1 MKRQDSGVRFC
12 MPSAAG
18 KMKSI
23 DTEQPVRSSDEQS
36 HRACNMAGWFESR
49 GWKPFGFQLEAWQ
62 RYRDGE
68 SGLITVPTGAGKT
81 YAAVGGALDE
91 LIAEARA
98 GTLEKG
104 LRLLYVTPLRAVSRD
119 IELALKLPLHE
130 MGVLAGERVGR
141 GKKGAAGGVTVESRT
156 GDTGAALRA
165 KQGEELP
172 HALVTTPE
180 SLSLMLSRKNA
191 VELLGGVRCVVLD
204 EWHELLSSKRG
215 TQVELA
221 MAHVRDWAPR
231 VRTWA
236 LSATIGNVEEA
247 ALVACGVAIGV
258 GGGVPRV
265 IRGAME
271 RPVVIE
277 SLLPKSV
284 DELPWAGHMG
294 MAMLGRLIEWLD
306 PEKSTLIF
314 TNTRSQA
321 EKWFQAISFAKP
333 EWAGVLALHH
343 GSIDRE
349 ERERIEAGLKDGTV
363 RLVVATSSLDLGV
376 DFSQV
381 ERVVQI
387 GSVKGIARLLQR
399 AGRANHQPGESSRVL
414 CVPTHG
420 LELLEIDAARRGVA
434 SGEMEERRPVREP
447 LDVLAQHVV
456 TVGVGPGFR
465 ASEMLATVRRTWS
478 YQGLSEEE
486 FARVLSMVREGG
498 GTLKA
503 YPEYHKVEEDGEGV
517 YRVTTPRLAHLH
529 RLNIGTITGDGTLE
543 IRLQSGKRL
552 GNIEESFISR
562 LGAGDA
568 FFFAGRMVEF
578 VALRELTAIVRMSK
592 KRSTLTP
599 IWGGTRLPISESL
612 GAAVR
617 ESLEKLGG
625 LGSDE
630 EELGVGELGAE
641 LRCAAPLGRAQR
653 GMSAVPRRDQ
663 TLVEVLRTREGEHL
677 FVYPFA
683 GRLVH
688 AGLGALLALRMGR
701 NVRTTFAIA
710 QNDYGFE
717 VLAEEGYPFAEM
729 MTKEIFS
736 TRDLAVDVA
745 ASVELSAL
753 AKLQFREIARI
764 SGLVFQQHPGAR
776 KSSRQLQASSGLIFD
791 VFSEFDP
798 ENILLMQARKE
809 VLERQFEESRLART
823 MQRIAEGELVVRMP
837 RSPTPLG
844 LPLVVERL
852 GARLSTETVLD
863 RVRKMKE
870 EWGRAA
876 MDLEGLGKRKSAKGR
891 NT

>member
-1 MKRQDSGVRFC
+1 MWEWF
-12 MPSAAG
+12 AA
-18 KMKSI
+18 
-23 DTEQPVRSSDEQS
+23 
-36 HRACNMAGWFESR
+36 R
-49 GWKPFGFQLEAWQ
+49 GWQPFEFQTQAWEAYQ
-62 RYRDGE
+62 KGT
-68 SGLITVPTGAGKT
+68 SGLICVPTGAGKT
-81 YAAVGGALDE
+81 YAAVGGVLDE
-91 LIAEARA
+91 LVEESRN
-98 GTLEKG
+98 GTLGKG
-104 LRLLYVTPLRAVSRD
+104 LRLLYVTPLRAVARD
-119 IELALKLPLHE
+119 IELALKLPLQE
-130 MGVLAGERVGR
+130 MGVLAGERIGR
-141 GKKGAAGGVTVESRT
+141 GKKGNAGGVSVESRT

-172 HALVTTPE
+172 HILVTTPE

-191 VELLGGVRCVVLD
+191 VALLGGVRCVVLD

-221 MAHVRDWAPR
+221 MAHVRDWAPG

-247 ALVACGVAIGV
+247 ALVACGVVCGES
-258 GGGVPRV
+258 GSPQV
-265 IRGAME
+265 IRALMP

-277 SLLPKSV
+277 SLLPVSV
-284 DELPWAGHMG
+284 DDLPWAGHLG
-294 MAMLGRLIEWLD
+294 MAMLGRLVEWLD
-306 PEKSTLIF
+306 PAKSTLIF

-333 EWAGVLALHH
+333 EWAGVLGLHH

-349 ERERIEAGLKDGTV
+349 ERERIEAGLKDGSV

-376 DFSQV
+376 DFSPV

-434 SGEMEERRPVREP
+434 SGEMEERRSAREP
-447 LDVLAQHVV
+447 LDVLAQHLV
-456 TVGVGPGFR
+456 TVGVGPGFVAR
-465 ASEMLATVRRTWS
+465 EMLATVRRTWS
-478 YQGLSEEE
+478 YQGLSQEE
-486 FARVLSMVREGG
+486 FERVLSMVREGG

-517 YRVTTPRLAHLH
+517 YRVTTARLAHLH

-552 GNIEESFISR
+552 GNIEESFVSR
-562 LGAGDA
+562 LAVGDA

-592 KRSTLTP
+592 KRSALTP

-617 ESLEKLGG
+617 ESLER

-630 EELGVGELGAE
+630 EELGVEELGTE
-641 LRCAAPLGRAQR
+641 LRCAAPLGKAQR

-663 TLVEVLRTREGEHL
+663 TLVEVVRTREGEHL

-729 MTKEIFS
+729 MTKGLFS
-736 TRDLAVDVA
+736 TRDLASDVA

-798 ENILLMQARKE
+798 ENILLAQARKE

-823 MQRIAEGELVVRMP
+823 MQRIEGGDLLVTRP

-844 LPLVVERL
+844 LPLVAERL

-870 EWGRAA
+870 EWERAA
-876 MDLEGLGKRKSAKGR
+876 KELGKAGR
-891 NT
+891 GT

>member
-1 MKRQDSGVRFC
+1 M
-12 MPSAAG
+12 
-18 KMKSI
+18 
-23 DTEQPVRSSDEQS
+23 
-36 HRACNMAGWFESR
+36 
-49 GWKPFGFQLEAWQ
+49 
-62 RYRDGE
+62 
-68 SGLITVPTGAGKT
+68 
-81 YAAVGGALDE
+81 
-91 LIAEARA
+91 
-98 GTLEKG
+98 
-104 LRLLYVTPLRAVSRD
+104 
-119 IELALKLPLHE
+119 
-130 MGVLAGERVGR
+130 
-141 GKKGAAGGVTVESRT
+141 ESRT

-172 HALVTTPE
+172 HILVTTPE

-191 VELLGGVRCVVLD
+191 VELLGGVQCVVLD

-221 MAHVRDWAPR
+221 MAHVRDWAPG

-247 ALVACGVAIGV
+247 ALVACGMNGT
-258 GGGVPRV
+258 PRV

-284 DELPWAGHMG
+284 DELPWAGHLG
-294 MAMLGRLIEWLD
+294 MAMLGRLVEWLD

-321 EKWFQAISFAKP
+321 EKWYQAIGFARP
-333 EWAGVLALHH
+333 EWAGVLGLHH

-349 ERERIEAGLKDGTV
+349 ERERIEGGLKDGSV

-381 ERVVQI
+381 ERVVEI

-456 TVGVGPGFR
+456 TVGVGPGFTAR
-465 ASEMLATVRRTWS
+465 EMLATVRRTWS
-478 YQGLSEEE
+478 YQELSKEE
-486 FARVLSMVREGG
+486 FERVLSMVREGG

-503 YPEYHKVEEDGEGV
+503 YPEYHKVEADGEGV

-552 GNIEESFISR
+552 GNIEESFVSR

-592 KRSTLTP
+592 KRSALTP

-625 LGSDE
+625 FGSDDSGLGVD
-630 EELGVGELGAE
+630 ELGEE

-663 TLVEVLRTREGEHL
+663 TLVEMLRTREGEHL

-736 TRDLAVDVA
+736 TRDLAADVA

-823 MQRIAEGELVVRMP
+823 MQRIGEGELLVRTP

-863 RVRKMKE
+863 RVRKMKD
-870 EWGRAA
+870 EWERAA
-876 MDLEGLGKRKSAKGR
+876 KEFARGGKGK
-891 NT
+891 

>member
-1 MKRQDSGVRFC
+1 
-12 MPSAAG
+12 
-18 KMKSI
+18 
-23 DTEQPVRSSDEQS
+23 
-36 HRACNMAGWFESR
+36 MAGWFTSR
-49 GWKPFGFQLEAWQ
+49 GWKPFAFQVEAWQ

-81 YAAVGGALDE
+81 YAAVGGVLGE
-91 LIAEARA
+91 LLEESRK
-98 GTLEKG
+98 GTLGRG
-104 LRLLYVTPLRAVSRD
+104 LRLLYVTPLRAVARD
-119 IELALKLPLHE
+119 IELALKLPLQE
-130 MGVLAGERVGR
+130 MGGLGAERIGR
-141 GKKGAAGGVTVESRT
+141 GKKVHAEGVSVESRT
-156 GDTGAALRA
+156 GDTGIALRA

-172 HALVTTPE
+172 HVLVTTPE

-191 VELLGGVRCVVLD
+191 VELLCGVRCVVLD

-221 MAHVRDWAPR
+221 MAHVRDWAPE

-247 ALVACGVAIGV
+247 ALVACGVACGM
-258 GGGVPRV
+258 GGSPQV
-265 IRGAME
+265 IRALMP
-271 RPVVIE
+271 RPVVID

-284 DELPWAGHMG
+284 DDLPWAGHLG
-294 MAMLGRLIEWLD
+294 MAMLGRLVDWLD
-306 PEKSTLIF
+306 PAKSTLIF

-333 EWAGVLALHH
+333 EWASVLGLHH

-349 ERERIEAGLKDGTV
+349 ERERIEGGLKDGSV

-376 DFSQV
+376 DFSPV

-420 LELLEIDAARRGVA
+420 LELLEIDAARQSVA
-434 SGEMEERRPVREP
+434 SGEIEERKPVREP
-447 LDVLAQHVV
+447 LDVLAQHLV

-465 ASEMLATVRRTWS
+465 ASQMLETVRKTWS
-478 YQGLSEEE
+478 YQHLKADE
-486 FARVLSMVREGG
+486 FERVLSMVREGG

-529 RLNIGTITGDGTLE
+529 RLNIGTITSDGTLE

-552 GNIEESFISR
+552 GNIEESFVSR
-562 LGAGDA
+562 LAVGDA

-578 VALRELTAIVRMSK
+578 VGLRDLTAIVRASR
-592 KRSTLTP
+592 KRSALTP

-617 ESLEKLGG
+617 ESLER

-630 EELGVGELGAE
+630 AELGVGELGAE
-641 LRCAAPLGRAQR
+641 LRCAAPLGRAQL
-653 GMSAVPRRDQ
+653 GISAVPRRDQ

-729 MTKEIFS
+729 MTRELFS

-798 ENILLMQARKE
+798 ENILLMQARRE
-809 VLERQFEESRLART
+809 VLERQFEESRLGRA
-823 MQRIAEGELVVRMP
+823 MVRIAAGELLVTTP
-837 RSPTPLG
+837 KSPTPLG

-870 EWGRAA
+870 EWERAA
-876 MDLEGLGKRKSAKGR
+876 RQFARGGKGK
-891 NT
+891 

>member
-1 MKRQDSGVRFC
+1 
-12 MPSAAG
+12 
-18 KMKSI
+18 
-23 DTEQPVRSSDEQS
+23 
-36 HRACNMAGWFESR
+36 
-49 GWKPFGFQLEAWQ
+49 
-62 RYRDGE
+62 
-68 SGLITVPTGAGKT
+68 
-81 YAAVGGALDE
+81 
-91 LIAEARA
+91 
-98 GTLEKG
+98 
-104 LRLLYVTPLRAVSRD
+104 
-119 IELALKLPLHE
+119 
-130 MGVLAGERVGR
+130 
-141 GKKGAAGGVTVESRT
+141 
-156 GDTGAALRA
+156 
-165 KQGEELP
+165 
-172 HALVTTPE
+172 
-180 SLSLMLSRKNA
+180 
-191 VELLGGVRCVVLD
+191 
-204 EWHELLSSKRG
+204 
-215 TQVELA
+215 
-221 MAHVRDWAPR
+221 
-231 VRTWA
+231 
-236 LSATIGNVEEA
+236 
-247 ALVACGVAIGV
+247 
-258 GGGVPRV
+258 
-265 IRGAME
+265 
-271 RPVVIE
+271 
-277 SLLPKSV
+277 
-284 DELPWAGHMG
+284 
-294 MAMLGRLIEWLD
+294 
-306 PEKSTLIF
+306 
-314 TNTRSQA
+314 
-321 EKWFQAISFAKP
+321 
-333 EWAGVLALHH
+333 
-343 GSIDRE
+343 
-349 ERERIEAGLKDGTV
+349 
-363 RLVVATSSLDLGV
+363 
-376 DFSQV
+376 
-381 ERVVQI
+381 
-387 GSVKGIARLLQR
+387 
-399 AGRANHQPGESSRVL
+399 
-414 CVPTHG
+414 
-420 LELLEIDAARRGVA
+420 
-434 SGEMEERRPVREP
+434 MEERRPVREP

-456 TVGVGPGFR
+456 TVGVGPGFTAR
-465 ASEMLATVRRTWS
+465 EMLATVRRTWS
-478 YQGLSEEE
+478 YQELSKEE
-486 FARVLSMVREGG
+486 FERVLSMVREGG

-503 YPEYHKVEEDGEGV
+503 YPEYHKVEADGEGV

-592 KRSTLTP
+592 KRSALTP

-625 LGSDE
+625 FGSDE
-630 EELGVGELGAE
+630 SGLGVDELGEE

-663 TLVEVLRTREGEHL
+663 TLVEMLRTREGEHL

-736 TRDLAVDVA
+736 TRDLAADVA

-823 MQRIAEGELVVRMP
+823 MQRIGEGELLVRTP

-863 RVRKMKE
+863 RVRKMKD
-870 EWGRAA
+870 EWERAA
-876 MDLEGLGKRKSAKGR
+876 KEFARGGKGK
-891 NT
+891 